1 LRTPRLVF
9 VNQYAFPDEAATAQ
23 LLADLVEACREAGAE
38 CGIVC
43 SDRSY
48 GDPARRHA
56 REEVV
61 NGVRYS
67 RATATGFGRSSRL
80 GRVVDYATFLWGAM
94 WRLLSG
100 TRPDVVVGMSTPP
113 ILGAL
118 AVLAARFRG
127 CRSAYWAMDV
137 YPDLAF
143 ALGAMRPGGLAGWVF
158 GALSRWA
165 LRKAD
170 LVIALGDTMAE
181 RLRDLGGRNVVAVHN
196 WADGNAIRPMPAEHS
211 SWRRA
216 GGWDGRLSV
225 VYSGNMGV
233 AHEFDTLLDAA
244 AQLGDEVWFAFVG
257 GGPRRIEVEE
267 GAARRGLSNVEFHP
281 PVPREGLGDLL
292 AAGDVHMVTLRP
304 GMPGLLVPSKLYGIL
319 AAGRPVVYVGPAEG
333 EAWETVSGSGCG
345 TCLANGD
352 VMGLVEALRRYGRD
366 PLLRATEGGCARL
379 AFESSFTKERQTA
392 RIVASL
398 TALAGRGAK

>member
-1 LRTPRLVF
+1 LRAPRLVF

-23 LLADLVEACREAGAE
+23 LLSDLVGACQKAE
-38 CGIVC
+38 LECRVVC

-48 GDPARRHA
+48 AEPACRYAH
-56 REEVV
+56 EEVAD
-61 NGVRYS
+61 GVRYL
-67 RATATGFGRSSRL
+67 RAAATGFGRSSRL
-80 GRVVDYATFLWGAM
+80 GRVVDYATFLFGAL
-94 WRLLSG
+94 WRLLPG
-100 TRPDVVVGMSTPP
+100 PRPDVVVGMSTPP

-127 CRSAYWAMDV
+127 SRSAYWAMDV

-143 ALGAMRPGGLAGWVF
+143 ALGAMRPGSLAGRVF
-158 GALSRWA
+158 GTLSRWT
-165 LRKAD
+165 LREAD

-181 RLRDLGGRNVVAVHN
+181 SLRDLGGRNVVVVHN
-196 WADGNAIRPMPAEHS
+196 WADGDAIRPMLAEDS

-216 GGWDGRLSV
+216 QGWDGRLSV
-225 VYSGNMGV
+225 IYSGNMGL
-233 AHEFDTLLDAA
+233 AHEFETVLDAA
-244 AQLGDEVWFAFVG
+244 AQLGDEARFAFVG
-257 GGPRRIEVEE
+257 GGPRRAEVEE
-267 GAARRGLSNVEFHP
+267 GVARRGLSNVEFHQ

-292 AAGDVHMVTLRP
+292 AAGDVHIVMLRP

-333 EAWETVSGSGCG
+333 EAWEIVSGSGCG

-352 VMGLVEALRRYGRD
+352 ATGLAEALRRYGRD
-366 PLLRATEGGCARL
+366 SLLRAEEGGCARR
-379 AFESSFTKERQTA
+379 AFESSFTKEGQTA

-398 TALAGRGAK
+398 TALAGGGAK